1 MMLRT
6 LTSILS
12 CKMFIDVVRN
22 IWSLLKKKKKNTG
35 ILPAPPWQQDQ
46 PPALQASDKS
56 SLASL
61 WKARTSR
68 CGAEPDIQP

>member
-1 MMLRT
+1 MLRT

-12 CKMFIDVVRN
+12 CKMFIDVARN
-22 IWSLLKKKKKNTG
+22 IWSLLKKKKNTG

-56 SLASL
+56 SPVSM
-61 WKARTSR
+61 WKARTNR
-68 CGAEPDIQP
+68 YGAEPDIQP

>member
-1 MMLRT
+1 MWSE
-6 LTSILS
+6 TSGV
-12 CKMFIDVVRN
+12 C
-22 IWSLLKKKKKNTG
+22 WKKKKNTG

-56 SLASL
+56 SPVSM
-61 WKARTSR
+61 WKASTNR

>member
-12 CKMFIDVVRN
+12 CKCLLM
-22 IWSLLKKKKKNTG
+22 WSETSGVCWKKKKNTG

-56 SLASL
+56 PRFYVESKYQSV
-61 WKARTSR
+61 WS
-68 CGAEPDIQP
+68 

>member
-1 MMLRT
+1 MWSE
-6 LTSILS
+6 TSGV
-12 CKMFIDVVRN
+12 C
-22 IWSLLKKKKKNTG
+22 WKKKKNTG

-61 WKARTSR
+61 WNARTNQ